1 MKFISRFAELF
12 RGWSRTDILAILAI
26 SISILSMWIAYRAD
40 KRAHQANMRGAE
52 AVAAVLVPKIR
63 ELVKETDTSAMFIE
77 TFINHARQNPKDATE
92 AGELAFEF
100 LHASSLP
107 EIELPAEHLALLTHS
122 DGDAATKLA
131 ICISKRSLVQSD
143 IKNLSTVTS
152 KKISTEQYYTLSILP
167 YRLRK
172 LNESC
177 ADAVKS
183 LVIIV
188 PAMLIDEPLR
198 GTLGEI
204 ADAQWDEIKRKES
217 GPVGTLKLST
227 GKSKDNNK

>member
-1 MKFISRFAELF
+1 MRAINRFTRLF
-12 RGWSRTDILAILAI
+12 QGWSRADTLAVLAIV
-26 SISILSMWIAYRAD
+26 ISILSMWIAYRAD

-52 AVAAVLVPKIR
+52 AVAAVLLPKIK
-63 ELVKETDTSAMFIE
+63 EVVKDADSSAMFIE
-77 TFINHARQNPKDATE
+77 TFINHARQNPKEATK

-107 EIELPAEHLALLTHS
+107 EIELPAEHLALLTHG
-122 DGDAATKLA
+122 DGDVATKLA

-152 KKISTEQYYTLSILP
+152 KKISTEQRYTLSVLP
-167 YRLRK
+167 YRMRK

-177 ADAVKS
+177 ADAAKS
-183 LVIIV
+183 LMIIV
-188 PAMLIDEPLR
+188 PTKLIDEPLR

-204 ADAQWDEIKRKES
+204 ADAQMDEMKRNES
-217 GPVGTLKLST
+217 GPVGTLQLST